1 MPEPPRRPDHVT
13 DPTGPQRD
21 PERRRL
27 VHELFLALK
36 RGYELAHCR
45 SCETFYMMAK
55 LCLDEGGESL
65 TGEERT
71 DAESWVEAGSILELD
86 FGCED
91 ACAVVPL
98 YARLSR

>member
-1 MPEPPRRPDHVT
+1 MSETSR
-13 DPTGPQRD
+13 GD

-27 VHELFLALK
+27 ARELFLALK
-36 RGYELAHCR
+36 RGYDLAQCR
-45 SCETFYMMAK
+45 TCETFCMMAK
-55 LCLDEGGESL
+55 LCLDEGGADL
-65 TGEERT
+65 TGEERR
-71 DAESWVEAGSILELD
+71 DAESWVAAGSVLELD